1 MRLLGNIP
9 CGCDARDE
17 IIFKAGNVSW
27 VEGAILAA
35 AIAAVLTA
43 FALNRGTSA

>member
-17 IIFKAGNVSW
+17 IMFKSGHASW
-27 VEGAILAA
+27 AEAAILAV
-35 AIAAVLTA
+35 AVGCVMLA
-43 FALNRGTSA
+43 WKYNRK